1 VDRVN
6 FSRGRVR
13 PSMAIDAS
21 AGINIARKN
30 LTVWS
35 IEADGENLTNRVNL
49 IDFGGLFSGN
59 AVAPPRS
66 YSLRVTMKF

>member
-1 VDRVN
+1 
-6 FSRGRVR
+6 VR